1 MSCVAS
7 VSFPTRTYLV
17 RGTDR
22 VCTEEALRESTL
34 PLFLDRIGEREGE
47 RGWVG
52 EGRDGGF
59 FVNVCIV
66 RKYFITFGQNSRES
80 LSI

>member
-1 MSCVAS
+1 MGRIGYVLRRLSGS
-7 VSFPTRTYLV
+7 TPYL
-17 RGTDR
+17 
-22 VCTEEALRESTL
+22 S
-34 PLFLDRIGEREGE
+34 PPDRIGERQGE
-47 RGWVG
+47 RGRVG